1 MSGHVKRLQQA
12 KVYTVNHTFSF
23 GSSMWDASEFA
34 NVPLYMREQSLRFAE
49 ALVAQAAVVMGAS
62 FQLAE
67 WSLACWF

>member
-1 MSGHVKRLQQA
+1 
-12 KVYTVNHTFSF
+12 
-23 GSSMWDASEFA
+23 MWDASEFA